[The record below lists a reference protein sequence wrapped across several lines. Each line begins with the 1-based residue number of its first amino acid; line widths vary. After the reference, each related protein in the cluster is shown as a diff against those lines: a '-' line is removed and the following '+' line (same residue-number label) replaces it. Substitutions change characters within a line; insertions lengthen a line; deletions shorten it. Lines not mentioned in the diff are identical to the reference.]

1 MPKKERLQDP
11 RTYRMTIIR
20 TNKILLFVQRIT
32 KLDIVKVFSFTAVST
47 LVRMLTGLISVKVV
61 AGIIGPAGVALVGQL
76 NNFATI
82 ALSLST
88 GGINSGIT
96 KYIAEYKND
105 DNKIKD
111 CLSTAFKITLICSL
125 LVGLALILFHDILS
139 QSVMLSPDYGYVFI
153 IFGFTILLY
162 ALNMGLASVINGF
175 KEFQKYVK
183 VNIAGSILGLI
194 FTLSLVWIWELK
206 GALISAVTFQSIML
220 FVSLWMIRKMP
231 WLKWENFKQKLNKG
245 LTKKYLNYS
254 LMTFVSASLLPISQ
268 MLLRGY
274 VISEISATEAGWWE
288 AMNRI
293 SNMYLMVITTSFSVY
308 YLPQLSEL
316 TDKKELRNEIFRS
329 YKVIIPCLFAGLA
342 IVYLLRHFVIRLLFT
357 PEFLPME
364 NLFIWQLGGDFFKIT
379 SWLLAYLMVAKAMT
393 KWYITTEIGFTLLF
407 VALGFIFMRIN
418 GVMGI
423 TQAYFI
429 NYIAYLFVMIFI
441 FRKLLFYGK

>member
-1 MPKKERLQDP
+1 MPKKERLQDS

-111 CLSTAFKITLICSL
+111 CLSTAFKITLLCSL

-162 ALNMGLASVINGF
+162 ALNMGLTSVINGF
-175 KEFQKYVK
+175 KEFQQYVK

-220 FVSLWMIRKMP
+220 FISLWMTRKMS
-231 WLKWENFKQKLNKG
+231 WLKWENFKQKLNKD

-254 LMTFVSASLLPISQ
+254 IMTFVSASLLPISQ

-329 YKVIIPCLFAGLA
+329 YKVIIPCLLAGLA

-407 VALGFIFMRIN
+407 VALGFIFMRVN

-429 NYIAYLFVMIFI
+429 NYIAYLLMMIFI
-441 FRKLLFYGK
+441 FRKLLIYGK

>member
-1 MPKKERLQDP
+1 
-11 RTYRMTIIR
+11 
-20 TNKILLFVQRIT
+20 
-32 KLDIVKVFSFTAVST
+32 
-47 LVRMLTGLISVKVV
+47 
-61 AGIIGPAGVALVGQL
+61 
-76 NNFATI
+76 
-82 ALSLST
+82 
-88 GGINSGIT
+88 
-96 KYIAEYKND
+96 
-105 DNKIKD
+105 
-111 CLSTAFKITLICSL
+111 
-125 LVGLALILFHDILS
+125 
-139 QSVMLSPDYGYVFI
+139 MLSPDYGYVFI

-162 ALNMGLASVINGF
+162 ALNMGLTSVINGF
-175 KEFQKYVK
+175 KEFQQYVK

-220 FVSLWMIRKMP
+220 FISLWMTRKMS
-231 WLKWENFKQKLNKG
+231 WLKWENFKQKLNKD

-254 LMTFVSASLLPISQ
+254 IMTFVSASLLPISQ

-329 YKVIIPCLFAGLA
+329 YKVIIPCLLAGLA

-407 VALGFIFMRIN
+407 VALGFIFMRVN

-429 NYIAYLFVMIFI
+429 NYIAYLLMMIFI
-441 FRKLLFYGK
+441 FRKLLIYGK